1 MFERLGKSRLTK
13 SYTQSNRFGI
23 LVRLAQITCLRTSQW
38 SRRTQVGEASS
49 LGSTLKFSNSNGER

>member
-13 SYTQSNRFGI
+13 PYTQSNRFGI

-38 SRRTQVGEASS
+38 SRTQVGEASS